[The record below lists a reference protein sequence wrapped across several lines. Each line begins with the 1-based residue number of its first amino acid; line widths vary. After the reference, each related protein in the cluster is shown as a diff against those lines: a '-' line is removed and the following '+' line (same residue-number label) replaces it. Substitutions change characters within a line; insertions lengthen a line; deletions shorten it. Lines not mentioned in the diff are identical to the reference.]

1 MSLMV
6 LQGQKLHEDSKS
18 HKGLEDFH
26 EEYPQVNLILED
38 FVQSRRILDILEA
51 QESGKPRK
59 DISSASRHVP
69 AKDGKESPREEAQSA
84 DSRPPGWPTR
94 VSSESVR
101 DFLFPTSSPDYITT
115 P

>member
-1 MSLMV
+1 MV

-18 HKGLEDFH
+18 YKELEDFH

-38 FVQSRRILDILEA
+38 FVQSRRIPDILEA

-69 AKDGKESPREEAQSA
+69 AKDGKESPKEGVQSA
-84 DSRPPGWPTR
+84 DSRPSGRPTYPR
-94 VSSESVR
+94 SKSAS